1 LNHFLPAKEA
11 KVLVPWELRCRSF
24 RWGQQTYLMGIL
36 NVTPDSFSDGGLF
49 NTLEAAVDQAQR
61 LEAAGADL
69 LDIGGQSTRPKAE
82 DVSLQ
87 TELDR
92 VIPLIEAIRQESELP
107 ISVDTTKAAVAAAA
121 IAAGADLINDISGAT
136 YDSEMLATV
145 AQLGVPIVLMHIRG
159 TPQTMQQ
166 MTDYQDLVGEIVS
179 WLKLRI
185 EAAVVAGIARH
196 RIAIDPGLGFA
207 KTGPQNI
214 ELLRNLSAFQSL
226 GCPILVGP
234 SRKSF
239 IGQILNRPDP
249 QQRVWGT
256 AAACCGAIA
265 GGADILRVHDGP
277 EMADVCRVADAIW
290 RTGS

>member
-1 LNHFLPAKEA
+1 
-11 KVLVPWELRCRSF
+11 
-24 RWGQQTYLMGIL
+24 MGIL

-61 LEAAGADL
+61 LEAVGVDI
-69 LDIGGQSTRPKAE
+69 LDIGGQSTRPNAE
-82 DVSLQ
+82 DLSLQ
-87 TELDR
+87 AELNR
-92 VIPLIEAIRQESELP
+92 VIPIVEAIRQGSEVP

-121 IAAGADLINDISGAT
+121 IAAGADFINDISGAT
-136 YDSEMLATV
+136 YDPEMLATV

-166 MTDYQDLVGEIVS
+166 MTDYQDLVGEVVS

-185 EAAVVAGIARH
+185 DAAIAAGIARH
-196 RIAIDPGLGFA
+196 LIAIDPGLGFA

-239 IGQILNRPDP
+239 LGQILNQPDP

-256 AAACCGAIA
+256 AAACCAAIA